1 MRFIIER
8 IRTLVLVAG
17 ALLLVALAGFLWV
30 GKWKSLL
37 NRRDLPQ
44 RLGVNIQQEANGY
57 TFVHAF
63 GAHSQY
69 KIHASKE
76 VQLKDNRI
84 LLHDVQIELYGQDGN
99 DIDRI
104 EGDTFEYDQKSG
116 VATAEGPVD
125 MLLTRPADAPAAGSK
140 GKNPTAAVAGASVQI
155 HVKTSGVTFDQSS
168 GIVTTAQRVDFS
180 MTQGYGSAMGAQY
193 DSQSGNLT
201 LEQAVELTTYRGGN
215 AVEIY
220 AQHAEI
226 DRNTQ
231 LCLLRSATA
240 DYRGG
245 QAGAAQAELLFRT
258 NGSAQRLDA
267 AGGFTLATA
276 AGGRLA
282 APTGWMEFDEHSQ
295 PRHAHL
301 EGGVTMDSVSA
312 VRTVHGTSPTAELE
326 FTGAGQLR
334 HAHLERGVAIDSQET
349 NQVTSEEKSQVPNTE
364 GAPLHLNRTWRSP
377 VADVDFR
384 NASQGQVE
392 PEAIMG
398 TGGVV
403 ITSESRRGNG
413 AAAPS
418 KMNADE
424 VKGAFGPDS
433 ALRSMTGVGHAGI
446 EQTTATGTRQ
456 SASGDR
462 LQAEF
467 APQGETGTSAN
478 AKGPGGAKPGTGSAA
493 GAAGR
498 GGNGIAGVS
507 QVQSAELDGH
517 VVLFEQAAANPG
529 APIDRSSSPG
539 AMPGAQPQPAM
550 HAWAGKA
557 VYEGKGD
564 WLHLTLS
571 PRVEDGGL
579 ELTADKVDVSE
590 QTGDAF
596 AHGNVKATWTSQGP
610 TAGGGAPGAKSGQ
623 NTGQGNVALGGQG
636 PAHVIAEDAQLDQST
651 GEATFR
657 GHARL
662 WQQANSVS
670 GPLIVL
676 DRQKQTLVASTKD
689 AADPVKTVLLS
700 TSGPAG
706 KTTEQTS
713 GGNGGGNAA
722 GKTAAPSVIRVCG
735 GDLWYSDAER
745 RAVMHGSVL
754 GTVVA
759 ETGAATSTS
768 NQVELQLAPAGNRES
783 SNGGQ
788 AQVDR
793 MTATGRVTLTSQG
806 RRGTGEQ
813 LVYSGATGDYA
824 LIGTSLTPPKMTD
837 PERGSVSGEVLIF
850 HSRDDSVSIE
860 GGGRE
865 TKTET
870 SAPRAQRK

>member
-1 MRFIIER
+1 
-8 IRTLVLVAG
+8 
-17 ALLLVALAGFLWV
+17 
-30 GKWKSLL
+30 
-37 NRRDLPQ
+37 
-44 RLGVNIQQEANGY
+44 
-57 TFVHAF
+57 
-63 GAHSQY
+63 
-69 KIHASKE
+69 
-76 VQLKDNRI
+76 
-84 LLHDVQIELYGQDGN
+84 
-99 DIDRI
+99 
-104 EGDTFEYDQKSG
+104 
-116 VATAEGPVD
+116 
-125 MLLTRPADAPAAGSK
+125 
-140 GKNPTAAVAGASVQI
+140 
-155 HVKTSGVTFDQSS
+155 
-168 GIVTTAQRVDFS
+168 
-180 MTQGYGSAMGAQY
+180 
-193 DSQSGNLT
+193 
-201 LEQAVELTTYRGGN
+201 
-215 AVEIY
+215 
-220 AQHAEI
+220 
-226 DRNTQ
+226 
-231 LCLLRSATA
+231 LLRSATA

-245 QAGAAQAELLFRT
+245 QAGAAQAKLLFRT

-267 AGGFTLATA
+267 TGGFTLATA
-276 AGGRLA
+276 AGDRLA

-312 VRTVHGTSPTAELE
+312 VGTVHGTSPTAELE
-326 FTGAGQLR
+326 FTAAGQLR

-349 NQVTSEEKSQVPNTE
+349 NQVTSEEKSQAPNTE

-413 AAAPS
+413 AAVPS

-424 VKGAFGPDS
+424 VTGVFGPNS
-433 ALRSMTGVGHAGI
+433 AIRSMTGVGHAGI
-446 EQTTATGTRQ
+446 EQTTATGTLQ

-462 LQAEF
+462 LQVEF
-467 APQGETGTSAN
+467 MQNREQGNMGTREQ
-478 AKGPGGAKPGTGSAA
+478 KGQEIGS
-493 GAAGR
+493 R
-498 GGNGIAGVS
+498 GESVAGVS
-507 QVQSAELDGH
+507 EVQSAELDGH
-517 VVLFEQAAANPG
+517 VVLFEQAAAK
-529 APIDRSSSPG
+529 
-539 AMPGAQPQPAM
+539 PGAQPQPAM

-557 VYEGKGD
+557 VYEGTGE

-610 TAGGGAPGAKSGQ
+610 TAGGGAPGAKTGQ

-636 PAHVIAEDAQLDQST
+636 PAHVIAVDAQLDQST

-689 AADPVKTVLLS
+689 PADPVKTVLLS

-722 GKTAAPSVIRVCG
+722 GKTAAPSVIRVRG

-759 ETGAATSTS
+759 ETGTATSTS
-768 NQVELQLAPAGNRES
+768 NQIELQLAPAGNGES

-806 RRGTGEQ
+806 RRGTGEK

-824 LIGTSLTPPKMTD
+824 LTGTSSTPPKMTD

-850 HSRDDSVSIE
+850 HCRDDSVSIE

>member
-1 MRFIIER
+1 MRFTIER

-63 GAHSQY
+63 GAHCQY

-76 VQLKDNRI
+76 VELKDNRI
-84 LLHDVQIELYGQDGN
+84 LLHDVQIELFGQDGN

-104 EGDTFEYDQKSG
+104 AGDTFEYDEKSG
-116 VATAEGPVD
+116 VATAKGPVD
-125 MLLTRPADAPAAGSK
+125 MLLTRPAAKSAAGSK
-140 GKNPTAAVAGASVQI
+140 GKNPTAAAGGASVQI
-155 HVKTSGVTFDQSS
+155 DVKTSGLTFDRNS
-168 GIVTTAQRVDFS
+168 GMVTTAQRVDFS

-193 DSQSGNLT
+193 NSESGYLT
-201 LEQAVELTTYRGGN
+201 LERAVDLTTYRGRN
-215 AVEIY
+215 AVEIR

-226 DRNTQ
+226 DRSAQ

-240 DYRGG
+240 NYRGVH
-245 QAGAAQAELLFRT
+245 AGAVEAKLSFRT
-258 NGSAQRLDA
+258 DGSAQRLDA
-267 AGGFTLATA
+267 TGGFTLATA
-276 AGGRLA
+276 AGGHLA

-295 PRHAHL
+295 PRHGHM
-301 EGGVTMDSVSA
+301 EGGVTMDSVNA

-326 FTGAGQLR
+326 FTAEGQLR

-349 NQVTSEEKSQVPNTE
+349 SEETAAQ
-364 GAPLHLNRTWRSP
+364 GAPLHLSRTWRSP
-377 VADVDFR
+377 VADLDFR
-384 NASQGQVE
+384 NARQGQVE
-392 PEAIMG
+392 PEAIHG

-403 ITSESRRGNG
+403 ITGESRRGDG
-413 AAAPS
+413 AATTS
-418 KMNADE
+418 KMTADE
-424 VKGAFGPDS
+424 VTGAFGPDS

-456 SASGDR
+456 SANGDR
-462 LQAEF
+462 LEASF
-467 APQGETGTSAN
+467 AP
-478 AKGPGGAKPGTGSAA
+478 GAEL
-493 GAAGR
+493 
-498 GGNGIAGVS
+498 
-507 QVQSAELDGH
+507 QSAQLDGR
-517 VVLFEQAAANPG
+517 VVLFGQAAAK
-529 APIDRSSSPG
+529 
-539 AMPGAQPQPAM
+539 PGAQPQPPL

-557 VYEGKGD
+557 VYEGTGE
-564 WLHLTLS
+564 WLRLTLN

-579 ELTADKVDVSE
+579 ELTADKVDVSR
-590 QTGDAF
+590 QSGDAF
-596 AHGNVKATWTSQGP
+596 AHGNVKATWASQSAP
-610 TAGGGAPGAKSGQ
+610 AGDSAPGAHVS
-623 NTGQGNVALGGQG
+623 QGNVALGGQG
-636 PAHVIAEDAQLDQST
+636 PAHVIAEEAQLDQST

-657 GHARL
+657 GHARV
-662 WQQANSVS
+662 WQQANSIS

-689 AADPVKTVLLS
+689 PGDPVKAVLLNAGA
-700 TSGPAG
+700 TAG
-706 KTTEQTS
+706 KAVTQSTGQVE
-713 GGNGGGNAA
+713 GGN
-722 GKTAAPSVIRVCG
+722 TATRTGASVIRVRG

-745 RAVMHGSVL
+745 KAVMHGGVL
-754 GTVVA
+754 GAVVA
-759 ETGAATSTS
+759 ETGTATSTS
-768 NQVELQLAPAGNRES
+768 NKVELQLSPAGNRES

-813 LVYSGATGDYA
+813 LVYSGASGDYV
-824 LIGTSLTPPKMTD
+824 LTGTSSTLPKMTD
-837 PERGSVSGEVLIF
+837 PERGSVSGEALIY

-865 TKTET
+865 TITET
-870 SAPRAQRK
+870 TAPREQRK